1 MKRKTI
7 AWIMVGLVLLSGC
20 GARQDVPELI
30 EPVVNNES
38 FRPVEYGSVAK
49 TEIEIADV
57 VPEEYCHFIQ
67 KASKISEI
75 CVDLGQYV
83 EKGEIIAKID
93 VSEFQRELDGK
104 REELALQNTNYSY
117 QEKIYKEQIQIQK
130 YRKEDYTNQG
140 DKKAANQCD
149 TEIEVLKENQRYDKM
164 LYEHKVTMLGEE
176 IAELSELTED
186 GTIQAEYSGYVTYV
200 KNLAESDRVGAY
212 ENIVII
218 SDYNQLHLEL
228 MQDIS
233 SSFYVQYIGR
243 IYNQIYTII
252 DGKHCDAEVYSHSN
266 QELVA
271 IQSAGSYPRI
281 RLDVENLEKN
291 ATIGDKIPVY
301 FTSADEEAVL
311 RIGTDSLYNENDTYF
326 VYVKNGEDKEK
337 REIQIGYQ
345 GESYVEVT
353 DGLEEGEWVYYSSNA
368 IMPEKYEE
376 YIVEKQEFA
385 PTNGE
390 FGLKGADTYTQ
401 VYSYTIEEDAVVESV
416 YFSERDQVKKG
427 DLICVLKTSG
437 SSAQMKEIQ
446 QNMSNQSDDY
456 ESRLEAFDTQIK
468 DLDKQIKAAKKKVSK
483 EEQVSEEQET
493 TTENATVEEKNEK
506 ETTEKEAVGE
516 ETTEIPS
523 VKEALDDVSV
533 EQEGVSSEAESVPG
547 QTQIIAESEEQ
558 STNAVTDTENNQSES
573 VAPGTEELIEGN
585 TEKTGETST
594 EKVSGEDTEKTSE
607 TSTAEAAGDNKAE
620 TGTEEAAKSAPD
632 APTADSKEKQSV
644 SATEVQ
650 QLQCQKR
657 ILQYEKKKYMAQ
669 YNYNYQMMQRNY
681 ERLSKSNNGQ
691 GQMKIYAEQDGLLGN
706 VNVYEEKEIEVAKN
720 DILFQI
726 YNEDSRKLFINTRT
740 DYLGVGNEVTVQ
752 SISDTDVSVTATV
765 VGNSAVGKAYIA
777 LQDDKIYVT
786 KSSSNG
792 DGNQAYLSVKDKD
805 WEKGIIG
812 GKVLYSLARLRDVVV
827 VPGTMLYEEVNQ
839 WSPDVTR
846 YYVWKIVDG
855 ILVKQY
861 VQVEESFNTTGQA
874 CILDG
879 LDAGDVLANP
889 VINEE

>member
-7 AWIMVGLVLLSGC
+7 AWLMAGLVLLSGC

-57 VPEEYCHFIQ
+57 VPEEYCHFMQ

-75 CVDLGQYV
+75 CVDIGQYV
-83 EKGEIIAKID
+83 EKGDIIAKID

-104 REELALQNTNYSY
+104 REELALQSTNYSY

-130 YRKEDYTNQG
+130 YKKEDFVNQG

-149 TEIEVLKENQRYDKM
+149 TEIKVLKENQRYDKM
-164 LYEHKVTMLGEE
+164 LYEHKVTMLEEE

-200 KNLAESDRVGAY
+200 KNLAQSDRVGAY

-233 SSFYVQYIGR
+233 SSFYVQYIGK

-252 DGKHCDAEVYSHSN
+252 DGEQRDVEVYSHSN

-281 RLDVENLEKN
+281 RLDVENLDKN

-301 FTSADEEAVL
+301 FTNADKEAVL

-446 QNMSNQSDDY
+446 QNMSDQSDDY
-456 ESRLEAFDTQIK
+456 ESRLEAFDAQIK
-468 DLDKQIKAAKKKVSK
+468 DLDKQIKVAKKKASK
-483 EEQVSEEQET
+483 EEQASSEQET
-493 TTENATVEEKNEK
+493 TTENATAEEKTEEETTEK
-506 ETTEKEAVGE
+506 ETTEV
-516 ETTEIPS
+516 PS
-523 VKEALDDVSV
+523 TKEALDDVSV
-533 EQEGVSSEAESVPG
+533 EQSANATTDVETGKAESVETNTEESTRENTEVAGENNTGESGENNEEKSGETNTEVTGENNVEKSAESVPDDSATASG
-547 QTQIIAESEEQ
+547 GEEQ
-558 STNAVTDTENNQSES
+558 YVSE
-573 VAPGTEELIEGN
+573 
-585 TEKTGETST
+585 
-594 EKVSGEDTEKTSE
+594 
-607 TSTAEAAGDNKAE
+607 
-620 TGTEEAAKSAPD
+620 
-632 APTADSKEKQSV
+632 
-644 SATEVQ
+644 TEVQ

-669 YNYNYQMMQRNY
+669 YEYNYQMMQRNY
-681 ERLSKSNNGQ
+681 ERLSESNNGQ

-706 VNVYEEKEIEVAKN
+706 VNVYEEKEIEVAEN

-726 YNEDSRKLFINTRT
+726 YNENSRKLFINTKT

-752 SISDTDVSVTATV
+752 SINDTEVSVTATV

-777 LQDDKIYVT
+777 VQDGKIYVT

-792 DGNQAYLSVKDKD
+792 DSNQAYLSVKEED

-879 LDAGDVLANP
+879 LEAGDVLANP
-889 VINEE
+889 IINEE

>member
-1 MKRKTI
+1 MKKKTI
-7 AWIMVGLVLLSGC
+7 AWMMACLVLLNGC
-20 GARQDVPELI
+20 GAKQDIPELI

-57 VPEEYCHFIQ
+57 VPEEYCHFIE
-67 KASKISEI
+67 KASEISEI

-83 EKGEIIAKID
+83 EKGDILAKVD
-93 VSEFQRELDGK
+93 VTEFQRELDGK
-104 REELALQNTNYSY
+104 REELALQRTNYSY
-117 QEKIYKEQIQIQK
+117 QEKIYKEQVKIQK
-130 YRKEDYTNQG
+130 YKKKDFTNQG

-149 TEIEVLKENQRYDKM
+149 TEIKVLEENHRYDKM
-164 LYEHKVTMLGEE
+164 LYEHQVTMLEEE
-176 IAELSELTED
+176 IAELNELTED

-228 MQDIS
+228 MQNIS
-233 SSFYVQYIGR
+233 SSFYVQYIGE
-243 IYNQIYTII
+243 IYNQIYTIM
-252 DGKHCDAEVYSHSN
+252 DGKQCDAEVYSHTN

-281 RLDVENLEKN
+281 RLDVENLEKS
-291 ATIGDKIPVY
+291 AKIGDKIPVY
-301 FTSADEEAVL
+301 FTNSDKEDVL
-311 RIGTDSLYNENDTYF
+311 RIGTDSLYSENNIHF

-376 YIVEKQEFA
+376 YTVEKQEFA

-401 VYSYTIEEDAVVESV
+401 IYSYTLEEDAVVESV
-416 YFSERDQVKKG
+416 YFAERDQVKKG

-437 SSAQMKEIQ
+437 SSAQMKELQ
-446 QNMSNQSDDY
+446 QNMSNRASDY
-456 ESRLEAFDTQIK
+456 ESRLESFDEQMK
-468 DLDKQIKAAKKKVSK
+468 DMDKQIKAAKKKVAKTDEESSK
-483 EEQVSEEQET
+483 QET
-493 TTENATVEEKNEK
+493 TAED
-506 ETTEKEAVGE
+506 TTEQENMEVPSAQEAV
-516 ETTEIPS
+516 
-523 VKEALDDVSV
+523 DDVSV
-533 EQEGVSSEAESVPG
+533 EQKSVSSVSEPASTEG
-547 QTQIIAESEEQ
+547 Q
-558 STNAVTDTENNQSES
+558 VT
-573 VAPGTEELIEGN
+573 TEETTAAK
-585 TEKTGETST
+585 TEETTGMS
-594 EKVSGEDTEKTSE
+594 
-607 TSTAEAAGDNKAE
+607 
-620 TGTEEAAKSAPD
+620 TEEATGTTTEEVNETTAEKNTETNTAENTETKTEKPTGTNPEKSA
-632 APTADSKEKQSV
+632 TAGKEEEKYV
-644 SATEVQ
+644 SETELQ
-650 QLQCQKR
+650 QLQCQKK
-657 ILQYEKKKYMAQ
+657 ILQYEKKKFVAQ
-669 YNYNYQMMQRNY
+669 YEYDYQMMQRNY
-681 ERLSKSNNGQ
+681 ERLAESNNGQ
-691 GQMKIYAEQDGLLGN
+691 GQLKIYAEQDGLLGN
-706 VNVYEEKEIEVAKN
+706 VNVYEEKEIEVAEN

-726 YNEDSRKLFINTRT
+726 YDESSRKLFINTREN
-740 DYLGVGNEVTVQ
+740 YLGVGNEVTVQ
-752 SISDTDVSVTATV
+752 SLNDTDVSVTATV
-765 VGNSAVGKAYIA
+765 VGNSAVDKAYLA
-777 LQDDKIYVT
+777 VRDDKIYVT

-792 DGNQAYLSVKDKD
+792 GDNQAYLSVKEED
-805 WEKGIIG
+805 WKKGIIG

-827 VPGTMLYEEVNQ
+827 IPGTMLYEEVNQ

-879 LDAGDVLANP
+879 LEAGDVLANP
-889 VINEE
+889 IMNEE